1 VTEERPTAPTRK
13 RRSLQDLLNRA
24 RGLDLRIDSLPQTQT
39 QTQTRHRTE
48 LQAETQAGE
57 ARSWRE
63 TSTPARPFRPVLL
76 WTLSAPL
83 PLAALLSL
91 GAGHVGGFVGDAL
104 AWGLIAASA
113 VLTRLGF
120 ADARTGRERR
130 FSRRLRLP
138 LRNLAAAALGI
149 GTCVLAVFGVGH
161 ALPVGIGFGLVAVLG
176 YHLAYG
182 LESMVQGARLSATDK
197 ESRAVAEALAE
208 AEGRLINI
216 ERAAVAIGNPE
227 LRLRLRRIANQGR
240 GMLEQIAERPS
251 DLRRARRFL
260 TVFLEGAEQVTDGY
274 VRTHHHAASG
284 ELEQS
289 FRTVLASIEEQF
301 SRQRARL
308 RQADVLDLDVQI
320 EVLKKQLE
328 QEGIR

>member
-1 VTEERPTAPTRK
+1 
-13 RRSLQDLLNRA
+13 
-24 RGLDLRIDSLPQTQT
+24 
-39 QTQTRHRTE
+39 
-48 LQAETQAGE
+48 
-57 ARSWRE
+57 
-63 TSTPARPFRPVLL
+63 
-76 WTLSAPL
+76 
-83 PLAALLSL
+83 LLSL

-120 ADARTGRERR
+120 ADTQTGRERR

-149 GTCVLAVFGVGH
+149 GTCVAAVFGVGH

-182 LESMVQGARLSATDK
+182 LEPMVQGARLSATDK

-216 ERAAVAIGNPE
+216 ERAAAAIGNPE
-227 LRLRLRRIANQGR
+227 LRMRLRRIADQGR

-274 VRTHHHAASG
+274 VRTHHHADSG
-284 ELEQS
+284 ELEQN
-289 FRTVLASIEEQF
+289 FRTVLVSIEDQF
-301 SRQRARL
+301 ARQRERL